1 MLQITIGVLFGTGIY
16 MILADYFKIPHISTS
31 KAVSNMA
38 KHRKAK
44 TSTIDIW
51 LNDAAIWLSKRLRLN
66 EYRRMQIEMDLQSA
80 GISLSPEMHI
90 AKSLVKTFL
99 VALITFPIFFIFPI
113 LTPLVIALS
122 ILTYLKAS
130 KGVSDRIREKR
141 RKIEY
146 ELPRF
151 ISFIEKTLKHNRN
164 VLYILEQY
172 KENAG
177 EDLKRE
183 LQITVADMRSGN
195 YEAALTRLESRVG
208 STMLSDVTRGLIGVM
223 RGDDTDVFWSS
234 LSIKFS
240 DYQRQLL
247 KQQAQKVPK
256 KVRRLSMSLLFCFV
270 MMYVVVIGTVIVD
283 SLGILFG

>member
-1 MLQITIGVLFGTGIY
+1 MLQTTIGVLFGTGLY
-16 MILADYFKIPHISTS
+16 MILADYFKIPYISTS
-31 KAVSNMA
+31 KAVSNMV

-44 TSTIDIW
+44 ASFIDIW

-66 EYRRMQIEMDLQSA
+66 EYRRMQIEMDLHSA

-90 AKSLVKTFL
+90 AKSLVKTLL
-99 VALITFPIFFIFPI
+99 VALITIPIFFIFPI

-122 ILTYLKAS
+122 IFTYLKAS
-130 KGVSDRIREKR
+130 KGVSERIREKR
-141 RKIEY
+141 RNIEY

-151 ISFIEKTLKHNRN
+151 VSFIEKTLKHSRN
-164 VLYILEQY
+164 VLHILEQY

-223 RGDDTDVFWSS
+223 RGDETDVFWSS
-234 LSIKFS
+234 LTIKFS

-256 KVRRLSMSLLFCFV
+256 KVRRLSMSLLFCFI